1 MKLSSVQLARS
12 IWLFIASDLNPGGLD
27 IFSILEEVVKRYE
40 FRSYPKSIDEINTQ
54 VGVKFQAGIFMGRQN
69 ESIGVDLTIYN
80 DGFLADTRSSTIDSD
95 RFLDDLLVWLSKEYN
110 FIPYKEVQRGKVY
123 ISELYFSMG
132 KCLYAL
138 NPKLKKFAGLLSSKI
153 IGYND
158 IDLEVGGISL
168 WRDPGKIGQPGAFRI
183 ERQEGLPFKENRY
196 YSVAPLQ
203 TEVHIEVLEEFEKIL
218 TS

>member
-1 MKLSSVQLARS
+1 MKLSSVQRARS
-12 IWLFIASDLNPGGLD
+12 IWLVISSDLNPRGLD
-27 IFSILEEVVKRYE
+27 IFSIIEEVVKRYE
-40 FRSYPKSIDEINTQ
+40 FRSSPKSIDEINTQ
-54 VGVKFQAGIFMGRQN
+54 AGVKLQAGIFMGRQN

-95 RFLDDLLVWLSKEYN
+95 GFLDDLFAWLSEEYN
-110 FIPYKEVQRGKVY
+110 LIPYKEVERGKVY
-123 ISELYFSMG
+123 ISELYFSME
-132 KCLYAL
+132 KRLYAL
-138 NPKLKKFAGLLSSKI
+138 NPKLEKFAGLLSSKI

-196 YSVAPLQ
+196 YSTAPLQ

-218 TS
+218 AS

>member
-12 IWLFIASDLNPGGLD
+12 IWLFIATDLNPRGRD
-27 IFSILEEVVKRYE
+27 IFSILEEVVERYE
-40 FRSYPKSIDEINTQ
+40 FRSYPESIDEINTQ
-54 VGVKFQAGIFMGRQN
+54 EGVKLRAGIFMGQQN

-95 RFLDDLLVWLSKEYN
+95 GFLDDLLVWLSKEHN
-110 FIPYKEVQRGKVY
+110 FIPHKGVQRGKVY
-123 ISELYFSMG
+123 VSELYFSME
-132 KCLYAL
+132 KCLYTL
-138 NPKLKKFAGLLSSKI
+138 NPKLEKFAGLLSSKI

-168 WRDPGKIGQPGAFRI
+168 WRDPGKIGRPGAFRI

-196 YSVAPLQ
+196 YSAAPLQ
-203 TEVHIEVLEEFEKIL
+203 TEAHLELLEEFEKIL